1 MQCLHTLVTS
11 GRYIIIQIDDVILVN
26 VYLPSV
32 HCTNDFEDVLL
43 DVLSD
48 INIAIQQTPKVIITG
63 DLNIDFNHNSKG
75 VDILKKLWCRMIC
88 SFVIN
93 LSVANRFHCIHF
105 LQRHHSIL
113 ASLIISW

>member
-32 HCTNDFEDVLL
+32 HCTDFEDVLL

-105 LQRHHSIL
+105 LQQHHSIL